1 MHVSIGFWLLVNNVL
16 CYIIN
21 DIIIK
26 VNFMEILVAPKLKK
40 YKKIGLALGGGGARG
55 FALIGAIRAF
65 EEENI
70 KFDYISG
77 TSIGSIV
84 GAMLAGGITSEQ
96 MQDVATN
103 IKVKDVRKS
112 LVPFMPSSTENV
124 ENIIIKMLGDI
135 DVSDLK
141 IPFCAVAV
149 DMISGNEVD
158 ITKGRLCKA
167 LAGSC
172 AVPTVFNAV
181 QFEDKLLF
189 DGGLQNT
196 IPADVLRKFG
206 CDAVVAIDINS
217 TRGNGTDSKKYLDL
231 LMTSIRVM
239 MKSNAIKGYLNAD
252 IMIKPDLKR
261 FSASKTTGMIEMIEE
276 GYRATKAMMPKI
288 KELFRRKKL
297 KKHWWSLR

>member
-1 MHVSIGFWLLVNNVL
+1 
-16 CYIIN
+16 
-21 DIIIK
+21 
-26 VNFMEILVAPKLKK
+26 MEILVAPKLKK

-276 GYRATKAMMPKI
+276 GYKATKAMMPKI